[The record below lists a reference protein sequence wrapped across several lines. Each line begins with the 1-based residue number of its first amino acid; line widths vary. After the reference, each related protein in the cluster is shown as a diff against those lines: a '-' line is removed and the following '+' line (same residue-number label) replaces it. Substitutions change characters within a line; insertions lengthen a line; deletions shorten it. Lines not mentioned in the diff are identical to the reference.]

1 MKTIYINENILN
13 SEEFKRGVLL
23 DTLPDDIISMVTAN
37 KTSLGNN
44 PSIPDIFDVPF
55 LLKLTERGFEQAKN
69 KLKEIGE
76 INDIEETELEPA
88 LSKLILKCK
97 KMEEPI
103 RNELEKICV
112 NYVIDLFGVPE
123 ETVDI
128 EVSLADEINLNKPSI
143 ILDPI
148 DGDEELET
156 VSDAM
161 AIKSEV
167 YKRRLL
173 NALCMG
179 GAMCMSNDFD
189 SYMSDVERL
198 NPDLKDLYNKI
209 ISLNTYLLY
218 TKGNFGLTD
227 EQKMQI
233 GTVEVSLGNEESKVK
248 IEAQGVI
255 LPVLMSELIRGF
267 MELFISHGLPKD
279 RRMATIVVGKSDFLK
294 AEPWDMKLGP
304 LLWELFSNTFN
315 DINSNELPYLLQ
327 RVSKLPTNKFNFL
340 MKEVFAK
347 TRKGKEIM
355 SKISN
360 KAKND
365 IEYDKFVDKM
375 TKMKQD
381 KGIIT
386 DDYIHPDEL
395 CKKGDKQ
402 K

>member
-1 MKTIYINENILN
+1 M
-13 SEEFKRGVLL
+13 
-23 DTLPDDIISMVTAN
+23 
-37 KTSLGNN
+37 
-44 PSIPDIFDVPF
+44 
-55 LLKLTERGFEQAKN
+55 
-69 KLKEIGE
+69 
-76 INDIEETELEPA
+76 
-88 LSKLILKCK
+88 
-97 KMEEPI
+97 
-103 RNELEKICV
+103 
-112 NYVIDLFGVPE
+112 
-123 ETVDI
+123 
-128 EVSLADEINLNKPSI
+128 
-143 ILDPI
+143 
-148 DGDEELET
+148 
-156 VSDAM
+156 
-161 AIKSEV
+161 
-167 YKRRLL
+167 
-173 NALCMG
+173 
-179 GAMCMSNDFD
+179 
-189 SYMSDVERL
+189 
-198 NPDLKDLYNKI
+198 YNKI
-209 ISLNTYLLY
+209 IALNTYLLY
-218 TKGNFGLTD
+218 TKGDFGLTD
-227 EQKMQI
+227 KQKMQI

-327 RVSKLPTNKFNFL
+327 RVSKLSTNKFNFL

>member
-1 MKTIYINENILN
+1 
-13 SEEFKRGVLL
+13 
-23 DTLPDDIISMVTAN
+23 
-37 KTSLGNN
+37 
-44 PSIPDIFDVPF
+44 
-55 LLKLTERGFEQAKN
+55 
-69 KLKEIGE
+69 
-76 INDIEETELEPA
+76 
-88 LSKLILKCK
+88 
-97 KMEEPI
+97 
-103 RNELEKICV
+103 
-112 NYVIDLFGVPE
+112 
-123 ETVDI
+123 
-128 EVSLADEINLNKPSI
+128 
-143 ILDPI
+143 
-148 DGDEELET
+148 
-156 VSDAM
+156 
-161 AIKSEV
+161 
-167 YKRRLL
+167 
-173 NALCMG
+173 
-179 GAMCMSNDFD
+179 
-189 SYMSDVERL
+189 
-198 NPDLKDLYNKI
+198 
-209 ISLNTYLLY
+209 
-218 TKGNFGLTD
+218 
-227 EQKMQI
+227 
-233 GTVEVSLGNEESKVK
+233 
-248 IEAQGVI
+248 
-255 LPVLMSELIRGF
+255 

-327 RVSKLPTNKFNFL
+327 RVSKLSTNKFNFL

-395 CKKGDKQ
+395 CKKDDKQ

>member
-1 MKTIYINENILN
+1 MKTIYINENMLN
-13 SEEFKRGVLL
+13 NENFRKGVLM
-23 DTLPDDIISMVTAN
+23 DTLPSDIIDVVSAN

-55 LLKLTERGFEQAKN
+55 LLKITEQGFEAAKN

-76 INDIEETELEPA
+76 INDVEETELGPA

-97 KMEEPI
+97 ELERPH
-103 RNELEKICV
+103 RNELEKCCI

-128 EVSLADEINLNKPSI
+128 EVKLSDKIDLNRNSI

-148 DGDEELET
+148 DGDDELDA

-161 AIKSEV
+161 AIKGEV
-167 YKRRLL
+167 YKRRVL

-179 GAMCMSNDFD
+179 GAMRMSNAFD
-189 SYMSDVERL
+189 KYMDDIERL
-198 NPDLKDLYNKI
+198 DPSLKDLYTKI
-209 ISLNTYLLY
+209 ISLNNYLLY
-218 TKGNFGLTD
+218 TKSDFGLTD
-227 EQKMQI
+227 EQKMQL
-233 GTVEVSLGNEESKVK
+233 GTVEVSLGNEENKAK

-255 LPVLMSELIRGF
+255 FPILMSELIRGF
-267 MELFISHGLPKD
+267 MELFISHGLPSD
-279 RRMATIVVGKSDFLK
+279 RHTAIMVIGKSDFLK

-304 LLWELFSNTFN
+304 VLWDLLSNTFN
-315 DINSNELPYLLQ
+315 DINSVELPYLLK
-327 RVSKLPTNKFNFL
+327 RISKLNIDKFNYL
-340 MKEVFAK
+340 MKEIFAK

-355 SKISN
+355 SSLSF

-375 TKMKQD
+375 AKMKKD
-381 KGIIT
+381 KGVIT
-386 DDYIHPDEL
+386 DEFIHPDEL
-395 CKKGDKQ
+395 
-402 K
+402 

>member
-1 MKTIYINENILN
+1 MLNNEN
-13 SEEFKRGVLL
+13 FRKGVLM
-23 DTLPDDIISMVTAN
+23 DTLPSDIIDVVSAN

-55 LLKLTERGFEQAKN
+55 LLKITEQGFEAAKN

-76 INDIEETELEPA
+76 INDVEETELGPA

-97 KMEEPI
+97 ELERPH
-103 RNELEKICV
+103 RNELEKCCI

-128 EVSLADEINLNKPSI
+128 EVKLSDKIDLNRNSI

-148 DGDEELET
+148 DGDDELDA

-161 AIKSEV
+161 AIKGEV
-167 YKRRLL
+167 YKRRVL

-179 GAMCMSNDFD
+179 GAMRMSNAFD
-189 SYMSDVERL
+189 KYMDDIERL
-198 NPDLKDLYNKI
+198 DPSLKDLYTKI
-209 ISLNTYLLY
+209 ISLNNYLLY
-218 TKGNFGLTD
+218 TKSDFGLTD
-227 EQKMQI
+227 EQKMQL
-233 GTVEVSLGNEESKVK
+233 GTVEVSLGNEENKAK

-255 LPVLMSELIRGF
+255 FPILMSELIRGF
-267 MELFISHGLPKD
+267 MELFISHGLPSD
-279 RRMATIVVGKSDFLK
+279 RHTAIMVIGKSDFLK

-304 LLWELFSNTFN
+304 VLWDLLSNTFN
-315 DINSNELPYLLQ
+315 DINSVELPYLLK
-327 RVSKLPTNKFNFL
+327 RISKLNIDKFNYL
-340 MKEVFAK
+340 MKEIFAK

-355 SKISN
+355 SSLSF

-375 TKMKQD
+375 AKMKKD
-381 KGIIT
+381 KGVIT
-386 DDYIHPDEL
+386 DEFIHPDEL
-395 CKKGDKQ
+395 
-402 K
+402 

>member
-1 MKTIYINENILN
+1 MLNNEN
-13 SEEFKRGVLL
+13 FRKGVLM
-23 DTLPDDIISMVTAN
+23 DTLPSDIIDVVSAN

-55 LLKLTERGFEQAKN
+55 LLKITEQGFEAAKN

-76 INDIEETELEPA
+76 INDVEETELGPA

-97 KMEEPI
+97 ELERPH
-103 RNELEKICV
+103 RNELEKYCI

-128 EVSLADEINLNKPSI
+128 EVKLSDKIDLNRNSI

-148 DGDEELET
+148 DGDDELDA

-161 AIKSEV
+161 AIKGEV
-167 YKRRLL
+167 YKRRVL

-179 GAMCMSNDFD
+179 GAMRMSGAFD
-189 SYMSDVERL
+189 KYMDNIEHLDPS
-198 NPDLKDLYNKI
+198 LKDLYTKI
-209 ISLNTYLLY
+209 ISLNNYLLY
-218 TKGNFGLTD
+218 TKSDFGLTD
-227 EQKMQI
+227 EQKMQL
-233 GTVEVSLGNEESKVK
+233 GTVEVSLGNEENKAK

-255 LPVLMSELIRGF
+255 FPVLMSELIRGF
-267 MELFISHGLPKD
+267 MELFISHGLPSD
-279 RRMATIVVGKSDFLK
+279 RHTAIMVIGKSDFLK

-304 LLWELFSNTFN
+304 VLWDLLSNTFN
-315 DINSNELPYLLQ
+315 DINSVELPYLLK
-327 RVSKLPTNKFNFL
+327 RISKLNVDKFNYL
-340 MKEVFAK
+340 MKEIFAK

-355 SKISN
+355 SSLSF

-395 CKKGDKQ
+395 
-402 K
+402 

>member
-1 MKTIYINENILN
+1 MKTIYINENMLN
-13 SEEFKRGVLL
+13 NENFRKGVLM
-23 DTLPDDIISMVTAN
+23 DTLPSDIIDVVSAN

-55 LLKLTERGFEQAKN
+55 LLKITEQGFEAAKN

-76 INDIEETELEPA
+76 ITDVEETELGPA

-97 KMEEPI
+97 ELERPH
-103 RNELEKICV
+103 RNELEKCCI

-128 EVSLADEINLNKPSI
+128 EVKLSDKVDLNRNSI

-148 DGDEELET
+148 DGDDELDA

-161 AIKSEV
+161 AIKGEV
-167 YKRRLL
+167 YKRRVL

-179 GAMCMSNDFD
+179 GAMRMSNAFD
-189 SYMSDVERL
+189 KYMDNIERL
-198 NPDLKDLYNKI
+198 DPSLKDLYTKI
-209 ISLNTYLLY
+209 ISLNNYLLY
-218 TKGNFGLTD
+218 TKSDFGLTD
-227 EQKMQI
+227 EQKMQL
-233 GTVEVSLGNEESKVK
+233 GTVEVSLGNEENKAK

-255 LPVLMSELIRGF
+255 FPILMSELIRGF
-267 MELFISHGLPKD
+267 MELFISHGLPSD
-279 RRMATIVVGKSDFLK
+279 RHTAIMVIGKSDFLK

-304 LLWELFSNTFN
+304 VLWDLLSNTFN
-315 DINSNELPYLLQ
+315 DINSVELPYLLK
-327 RVSKLPTNKFNFL
+327 RISKLNVDKFNYL
-340 MKEVFAK
+340 MKEIFAK

-355 SKISN
+355 SSLSF

-375 TKMKQD
+375 AKMKKD
-381 KGIIT
+381 KGVIT
-386 DDYIHPDEL
+386 DEFIHPDEL
-395 CKKGDKQ
+395 
-402 K
+402 